1 LKPIHPLFDQ
11 STNPAVKAA
20 LKDDLESHKVMYQYM
35 FVENKKKLPSLSVL
49 DSCVEEGEINVVG
62 ATNTAPVSTKQNPEV
77 RYISALNTKRNPDLL
92 VPGGKFLKG
101 NQYFKGANEEQ
112 KNTSMDEKMSE
123 DAAENS
129 DKEGDIEFDKMMQ

>member
-1 LKPIHPLFDQ
+1 
-11 STNPAVKAA
+11 
-20 LKDDLESHKVMYQYM
+20 M

-49 DSCVEEGEINVVG
+49 ESCVEEGEINVLG
-62 ATNTAPVSTKQNPEV
+62 AIHSAPVSTKQNPEV

-123 DAAENS
+123 DAAENNS
-129 DKEGDIEFDKMMQ
+129 DKEGDIEFDKMMQQ

>member
-1 LKPIHPLFDQ
+1 MFDQ

-35 FVENKKKLPSLSVL
+35 FVENKKKLPPPQGLIE
-49 DSCVEEGEINVVG
+49 SCGEEGEINAIGV
-62 ATNTAPVSTKQNPEV
+62 TQSAPVTFRHNPEV

-101 NQYFKGANEEQ
+101 N
-112 KNTSMDEKMSE
+112 
-123 DAAENS
+123 
-129 DKEGDIEFDKMMQ
+129 